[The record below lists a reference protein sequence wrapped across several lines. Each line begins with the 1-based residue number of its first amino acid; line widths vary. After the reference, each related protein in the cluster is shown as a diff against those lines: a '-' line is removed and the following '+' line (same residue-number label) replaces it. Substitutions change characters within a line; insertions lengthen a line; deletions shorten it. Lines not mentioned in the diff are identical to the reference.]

1 MKTKTISYLIIALII
16 CFYIMFGVVAMA
28 QVDSTTIQNTLSTG
42 MQIIEITG
50 KQIIPNVPNSITG
63 SVLTLIAG
71 IIIRFIEKR
80 KLRKAGKLN
89 DR

>member
-1 MKTKTISYLIIALII
+1 MKTKTISYLIIALVI
-16 CFYIMFGVVAMA
+16 CFNVAFGVVAMA
-28 QVDSTTIQNTLSTG
+28 QIDSTTIQNTLSTG

-63 SVLTLIAG
+63 SLITLIAG
-71 IIIRFIEKR
+71 VVIRIFEKR